1 MTAPLVSNDSS
12 HIFNNPYQFITPA
25 VMNPS
30 SYAVAGLSAS
40 SNYTHRDNSSYNDAH
55 QQSYN
60 PIISRPPNSNGAS
73 AAAKLK
79 SPIPRRSTFTLP
91 YKNLTTPVNAAAP
104 TVSSSIPI
112 ATDDS
117 IPKRPPRIP
126 RRVNGK
132 LQPVQVEVEEV
143 ETVRRPSHPSLPK
156 EHQHNCDSSSK
167 DSSYS
172 SNSESSEE
180 DDDDDDDDEEEN
192 VFAWMGRTKKAK
204 NRKVDVNSKG
214 KQLATDPPF
223 RSGNDDGSMKRINR
237 SGVITP
243 ISTVQKNK
251 RDRKSSATIL
261 SSSTTITLKMKGK
274 AKRARK
280 YKDGYDD
287 DDDDDDDD
295 YGAVDN
301 GSMKKRKAKRAR
313 RYNDDYDDDDEE
325 EEKVLSGSIHT
336 VWTPELV
343 RRCIL
348 CSNCKLIISSL
359 IDIYFV

>member
-1 MTAPLVSNDSS
+1 MSFRTPYKVTAPLVSNDSS

-25 VMNPS
+25 
-30 SYAVAGLSAS
+30 AAGLSAS
-40 SNYTHRDNSSYNDAH
+40 SNYTHCDNSSYNDAH

-91 YKNLTTPVNAAAP
+91 YKNLTTPVIAAAP

-117 IPKRPPRIP
+117 ITPKRPPRIP

-143 ETVRRPSHPSLPK
+143 EAVRRQSHPSLPK
-156 EHQHNCDSSSK
+156 EHQHNCDSSSE

-180 DDDDDDDDEEEN
+180 DDDEDDEEN

-204 NRKVDVNSKG
+204 NRKVDVNSKS
-214 KQLATDPPF
+214 KQLATDPPL
-223 RSGNDDGSMKRINR
+223 RSDNDDGSMKRTNR

-243 ISTVQKNK
+243 MSTLQKNK
-251 RDRKSSATIL
+251 RDRKSSTTIL
-261 SSSTTITLKMKGK
+261 SSSNAITLKMKGK
-274 AKRARK
+274 AKRARR
-280 YKDGYDD
+280 D

-295 YGAVDN
+295 YGVVDN
-301 GSMKKRKAKRAR
+301 GSMKKTKAKRAR
-313 RYNDDYDDDDEE
+313 RDDDDNEE
-325 EEKVLSGSIHT
+325 EEKARTGSIHA

-348 CSNCKLIISSL
+348 
-359 IDIYFV
+359 

>member
-1 MTAPLVSNDSS
+1 MSFRTPYKVTAPLVSNDSS

-25 VMNPS
+25 VTNPYLQQS
-30 SYAVAGLSAS
+30 VSAS

-60 PIISRPPNSNGAS
+60 PIISRPPKSNGAS

-117 IPKRPPRIP
+117 ITPKRPPRIP

-143 ETVRRPSHPSLPK
+143 EAVRRQSHPSLPK
-156 EHQHNCDSSSK
+156 DHQHNCDSSSE

-180 DDDDDDDDEEEN
+180 DDDEDDEEEN

-204 NRKVDVNSKG
+204 NRKVAVNSKG
-214 KQLATDPPF
+214 KQLAKDPPL
-223 RSGNDDGSMKRINR
+223 RSDYNDGSMKRTNR

-243 ISTVQKNK
+243 MSTLQKNK
-251 RDRKSSATIL
+251 RDRKSSTTIL
-261 SSSTTITLKMKGK
+261 SSSTAITLKM
-274 AKRARK
+274 
-280 YKDGYDD
+280 
-287 DDDDDDDD
+287 
-295 YGAVDN
+295 
-301 GSMKKRKAKRAR
+301 KRKAKRAR
-313 RYNDDYDDDDEE
+313 RDDDYDDEE
-325 EEKVLSGSIHT
+325 EEYYDEGVEEKARTGSIHA
-336 VWTPELV
+336 VWTPEQV

-348 CSNCKLIISSL
+348 CSNRSSEG
-359 IDIYFV
+359 